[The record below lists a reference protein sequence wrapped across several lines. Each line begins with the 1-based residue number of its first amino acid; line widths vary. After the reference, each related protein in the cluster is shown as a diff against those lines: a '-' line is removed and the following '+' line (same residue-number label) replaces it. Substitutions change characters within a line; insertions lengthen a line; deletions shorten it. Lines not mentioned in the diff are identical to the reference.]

1 MADDQDDSDRGL
13 RASSSR
19 LPEAGEL
26 LMGATLVIRIGLGNG
41 TSRLVETGSSA
52 LLDDCPQVVGLWE
65 IGHSLRS
72 MSEEKVK
79 MRIDHRTGDTGQTQ
93 NGRAKRA
100 LQEAVGINHVVQG
113 EESAVET
120 GSTAS
125 VALNWSQLAQEL
137 PQLCSVARIASV
149 CMGMQNT
156 SRFGDP
162 VEVGIVSMMEMQC
175 VFSKFKECFGRL
187 LPVSDYL
194 FGCNVQQLPNHP
206 FIRAAIIHH
215 VAARGGQTA
224 LLSRQQCLRIYD
236 CIQDHLL
243 AVQSAEPSRDILRAL
258 LILSY
263 CSNRQYAPTFAVPD
277 CFKAAALAYDM
288 AKDLCLDYTI
298 AKLPTL
304 RPADLKEEWN
314 KRLLDNAALW
324 YAIAHRY
331 TWMKLLRSVG
341 MDTHFSSDRSVS
353 NTLSSVFLRESKSEI
368 LEHLFAESALLEILS
383 PLAPHFRKYIGHFA
397 SPYNPMEYEEGQSR
411 IEAAHARFT
420 IWRADHR
427 SSPLKSMEELLTSSY
442 YVQFCL
448 CMKVSTLIQ
457 ALPKPLHPNFM
468 TSLQHRNGQALIAC
482 AADLLERI
490 AAVKI
495 NFGTIPHYFLDLTFL
510 PLGIA
515 RSYNLADMTS
525 DNFALSR
532 KTLDYVSKRLRAA
545 HYSIPAVLPRFDT
558 AISGLPEETF
568 TPSDTLTQADHLHTL
583 DYSAWQLQQEYPML
597 VPQPLPEF
605 LQGMLHS
612 DFAAWPASLEPFG
625 LGTMMWPGSEA
636 VPSVMTPLQFTG
648 NNS

>member
-1 MADDQDDSDRGL
+1 M
-13 RASSSR
+13 
-19 LPEAGEL
+19 
-26 LMGATLVIRIGLGNG
+26 
-41 TSRLVETGSSA
+41 
-52 LLDDCPQVVGLWE
+52 
-65 IGHSLRS
+65 
-72 MSEEKVK
+72 
-79 MRIDHRTGDTGQTQ
+79 
-93 NGRAKRA
+93 
-100 LQEAVGINHVVQG
+100 
-113 EESAVET
+113 
-120 GSTAS
+120 
-125 VALNWSQLAQEL
+125 
-137 PQLCSVARIASV
+137 
-149 CMGMQNT
+149 
-156 SRFGDP
+156 
-162 VEVGIVSMMEMQC
+162 
-175 VFSKFKECFGRL
+175 
-187 LPVSDYL
+187 
-194 FGCNVQQLPNHP
+194 
-206 FIRAAIIHH
+206 
-215 VAARGGQTA
+215 
-224 LLSRQQCLRIYD
+224 
-236 CIQDHLL
+236 L

-263 CSNRQYAPTFAVPD
+263 CSNRQYAPIFAVPD

-314 KRLLDNAALW
+314 RRLLDNAALVSLHFIDAVRLLDTECVHTVVC
-324 YAIAHRY
+324 YRSSIYMVNITLCARY
-331 TWMKLLRSVG
+331 TSFCSSNSYICRMKLLRSVG

-427 SSPLKSMEELLTSSY
+427 SSPCKCPNLSTICIDVADSVPTTVKSMEELLTSSY

-495 NFGTIPHYFLDLTFL
+495 NFHTIPHYFLDLTFL

-525 DNFALSR
+525 DNFALTR

-636 VPSVMTPLQFTG
+636 VPSAMTPLQFTG